1 MKEFGPSPAASHLDS
16 VRDPGVTPPAH
27 GCRVT
32 QSFTAVGRS
41 SVSPKHGGG
50 EVGSPDPT
58 QCWGRGLVVL
68 TGPLAQGWGGLPWAR
83 DPAQVS
89 TWSVADMSAHGLLLN
104 RCSRPR
110 SPFAHETSP
119 ESTFLHQALGTLQ
132 PTHPPPPTPQ
142 GKKMSKCKCGH
153 CHQGEVERPLREGLL
168 EEVTNKR
175 RSGMGQ
181 RRLPASGAGEE
192 HSRRKEEQDSRPGPV
207 CHPPLQPRFHTEN
220 SLREQLVSRAGVR
233 VQ

>member
-1 MKEFGPSPAASHLDS
+1 M
-16 VRDPGVTPPAH
+16 
-27 GCRVT
+27 
-32 QSFTAVGRS
+32 
-41 SVSPKHGGG
+41 
-50 EVGSPDPT
+50 GSPDPT

-132 PTHPPPPTPQ
+132 PTHPPGEKNVKMQVWPLPPRRGGEATQ
-142 GKKMSKCKCGH
+142 G
-153 CHQGEVERPLREGLL
+153 RP
-168 EEVTNKR
+168 
-175 RSGMGQ
+175 
-181 RRLPASGAGEE
+181 
-192 HSRRKEEQDSRPGPV
+192 PG
-207 CHPPLQPRFHTEN
+207 
-220 SLREQLVSRAGVR
+220 GGDK
-233 VQ
+233 